1 MRYEDDILNNPL
13 PISPQ
18 DTQQLSIVR
27 QLLECRAK
35 LKDSE
40 INNRLLHELV
50 FKYSELEN
58 KLQNLN
64 RELTV
69 KQERIEQD
77 LSAAARIQRSLLP
90 KRSDSLEGLDV
101 AWKFKPCEK
110 IGGDIFNLIQL
121 DNEHW
126 AIYIIDV
133 AGHGVPAAM
142 VAVSVFQY
150 LQPQSGNL
158 MMTQGEYLKTQ
169 RVRQPAQVLEFLD
182 KEFTFEK
189 FDNFFT
195 MNYVIINAKTGRL
208 TSSSAGHP
216 PPIIVRKDGT
226 LKLLKKGGRPLGTI
240 DLLLSDDEPIVYEEE
255 HEQLFPRDK
264 LIFYTDG
271 VNEYQNAKG
280 QFYGNDRFFSRL
292 KELKDQP
299 VDGLVE
305 TVFKSLMAFGNNTE
319 PKDDVSLL
327 GVELKDIVSQL

>member
-1 MRYEDDILNNPL
+1 MKYEDDILHSPQ
-13 PISPQ
+13 PISPG
-18 DTQQLSIVR
+18 DTQRMSTVR
-27 QLLECRAK
+27 QLLEYRAK

-40 INNRLLHELV
+40 INNRLLFELV
-50 FKYSELEN
+50 FKYSELEK
-58 KLQNLN
+58 KLKTLN

-77 LSAAARIQRSLLP
+77 LSAAAQIQRSLLP
-90 KRSDSLEGLDV
+90 KRLNSHEGLDV
-101 AWKFKPCEK
+101 AWRFKPCEK

-121 DNEHW
+121 DDEHW

-150 LQPQSGNL
+150 LQPQSGSL
-158 MMTQGEYLKTQ
+158 MMTQNENLKTQ

-182 KEFTFEK
+182 REFTFER
-189 FDNFFT
+189 FNNFFT

-216 PPIIVRKDGT
+216 PPIILRKDGT
-226 LKLLKKGGRPLGTI
+226 LQLLRKGGRPLGTI
-240 DLLLSDDEPIVYEEE
+240 DLLLSNDEPIVYEQE
-255 HEQLFPRDK
+255 HAQLCPGDK

-271 VNEYQNAKG
+271 VHEYQNAKG
-280 QFYGNDRFFSRL
+280 EFYGNDRFFSRL

-299 VDGLVE
+299 VDRLVE
-305 TVFKSLMAFGNNTE
+305 MVFKSLMIFGNNTE

-327 GVELKDIVSQL
+327 GIELKT

>member
-1 MRYEDDILNNPL
+1 LNTPL

-18 DTQQLSIVR
+18 DTQQLSRVR

-40 INNRLLHELV
+40 INNRLLHELI
-50 FKYSELEN
+50 FKYSELEK
-58 KLQNLN
+58 KLQTLN

-69 KQERIEQD
+69 KQDRIEQD
-77 LSAAARIQRSLLP
+77 LSAAAKIQRSLLP
-90 KRSDSLEGLDV
+90 ERLDSLEGLDV

-110 IGGDIFNLIQL
+110 IGGDIFNLIKL

-126 AIYIIDV
+126 AIYMIDV

-150 LQPQSGNL
+150 LQPQSDSL
-158 MMTQGEYLKTQ
+158 MMSSDENLKTQ
-169 RVRQPAQVLEFLD
+169 RVKRPAQVLEFLD
-182 KEFTFEK
+182 RVFTFER
-189 FDNFFT
+189 FDTFFT
-195 MNYVIINAKTGRL
+195 MNYVIINLKTGSL

-216 PPIIVRKDGT
+216 PPIILRKDGT
-226 LKLLKKGGRPLGTI
+226 LQFLRKGGRPLGTI
-240 DLLLSDDEPIVYEEE
+240 DMRFSDDEPITYEEE
-255 HEQLFPRDK
+255 QEQLCPGDK

-280 QFYGNDRFFSRL
+280 EFYGNDRFYSRL

-299 VDGLVE
+299 VDRVVE
-305 TVFKSLMAFGNNTE
+305 TVFKSLMVFGKNTA

-327 GVELKDIVSQL
+327 GMELKA

>member
-1 MRYEDDILNNPL
+1 MRYEDDILNTPL

-18 DTQQLSIVR
+18 DTQQLFRVR
-27 QLLECRAK
+27 QLLECRAN

-40 INNRLLHELV
+40 INNKLLHELV
-50 FKYSELEN
+50 FKYSELEK
-58 KLQNLN
+58 KLQTLN

-77 LSAAARIQRSLLP
+77 LSAAAKIQRSLLP
-90 KRSDSLEGLDV
+90 KRLSSLEGLNV
-101 AWKFKPCEK
+101 AWRFKPCEK

-158 MMTQGEYLKTQ
+158 MMMSDEYLKTQ

-182 KEFTFEK
+182 KEFTFER

-195 MNYVIINAKTGRL
+195 MNYVIINVKTGKL

-216 PPIIVRKDGT
+216 PPIILRKDGT
-226 LKLLKKGGRPLGTI
+226 LQLLKKGGRPMGTI

-255 HEQLFPRDK
+255 HEHLGPGDK

-271 VNEYQNAKG
+271 VHEYQNAKG
-280 QFYGNDRFFSRL
+280 EFYGNDRFFSRL
-292 KELKDQP
+292 KELNDQP

-305 TVFKSLMAFGNNTE
+305 TVFESLMIFGNNTE

-327 GVELKDIVSQL
+327 GIELKT

>member
-1 MRYEDDILNNPL
+1 MNTPL

-18 DTQQLSIVR
+18 DTQQLSRVR

-40 INNRLLHELV
+40 INNQLLHELV
-50 FKYSELEN
+50 FKYSELEK

-133 AGHGVPAAM
+133 NQVRFCAADPGSASM
-142 VAVSVFQY
+142 
-150 LQPQSGNL
+150 
-158 MMTQGEYLKTQ
+158 
-169 RVRQPAQVLEFLD
+169 LENR
-182 KEFTFEK
+182 T
-189 FDNFFT
+189 
-195 MNYVIINAKTGRL
+195 I
-208 TSSSAGHP
+208 SAGTWPRCPRGCAARP
-216 PPIIVRKDGT
+216 P
-226 LKLLKKGGRPLGTI
+226 
-240 DLLLSDDEPIVYEEE
+240 EP
-255 HEQLFPRDK
+255 F
-264 LIFYTDG
+264 
-271 VNEYQNAKG
+271 
-280 QFYGNDRFFSRL
+280 
-292 KELKDQP
+292 
-299 VDGLVE
+299 
-305 TVFKSLMAFGNNTE
+305 
-319 PKDDVSLL
+319 
-327 GVELKDIVSQL
+327 

>member
-1 MRYEDDILNNPL
+1 MTYEDDLLNYPH
-13 PISPQ
+13 PISPR
-18 DTQQLSIVR
+18 DTQWMSAVR
-27 QLLECRAK
+27 QLLECRAR
-35 LKDSE
+35 LKDSK

-50 FKYSELEN
+50 FKYSELEK
-58 KLQNLN
+58 KLQTLN

-69 KQERIEQD
+69 KQDRIEQD

-90 KRSDSLEGLDV
+90 KRLDSLEGLDV

-110 IGGDIFNLIQL
+110 IGGDIFNLIKL

-126 AIYIIDV
+126 AIYMIDV

-150 LQPQSGNL
+150 LQPQSDSL
-158 MMTQGEYLKTQ
+158 MMSSDENLKTQ
-169 RVRQPAQVLEFLD
+169 RVKRPAQVLEFLD
-182 KEFTFEK
+182 RVFTFER
-189 FDNFFT
+189 FDTFFT
-195 MNYVIINAKTGRL
+195 MNYVIINLKTGRL

-216 PPIIVRKDGT
+216 PPIILRKDGT
-226 LKLLKKGGRPLGTI
+226 LQLLRKGGRPLGTI
-240 DLLLSDDEPIVYEEE
+240 DMRFSDDEPIIYEEE
-255 HEQLFPRDK
+255 QEQLCPGDK

-280 QFYGNDRFFSRL
+280 EFYGNDRFYSRL

-299 VDGLVE
+299 VDRVVE
-305 TVFKSLMAFGNNTE
+305 TVFKCLMVFGKNTA

-327 GVELKDIVSQL
+327 RMELKA